1 MKAKVDVILN
11 KWLSRKLLVFGIAT
25 VLTLAGQVES
35 KDWVDVALIY
45 IGTEGAIDFATRL
58 RGVLPTKKEDPQV

>member
-1 MKAKVDVILN
+1 MDKSHSWGQD
-11 KWLSRKLLVFGIAT
+11 
-25 VLTLAGQVES
+25 LTLNLDSDIKVES